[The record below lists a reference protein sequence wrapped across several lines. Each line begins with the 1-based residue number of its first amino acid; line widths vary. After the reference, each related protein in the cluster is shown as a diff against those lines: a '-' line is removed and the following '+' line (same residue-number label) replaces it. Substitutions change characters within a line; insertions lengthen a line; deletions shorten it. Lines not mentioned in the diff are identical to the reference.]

1 VRSSRGE
8 AAVSR
13 RWFDEDSTSIVGL
26 LKKNV
31 EARPDCLYL
40 DLDGA
45 TYTYAEVWRQASEVA
60 GALASV
66 GVERGHAVVSMQD
79 THIDA
84 VASWFGANMLGA
96 VWVGINT
103 ALKGEFLR
111 HVVHDTGARVV
122 IAEDDLLSR
131 FDAVADQLP
140 SVQHLLRRGSSVDVD
155 IPAGLAAAVRV
166 GHLAAHRAP
175 LSAPIHIAGADELTC
190 LTYTGGTTGPS
201 KGCMISNGYALNIG
215 RKGLLQ
221 TRRQPDEVNW
231 NPLPMFHLNV
241 LAMSLLGTMLVGGT
255 AALAPRFSVSRFWP
269 EIERTGARVV
279 NLIGGLPAMLA
290 NQPDTAEMLR
300 CRGQIRMVHSV
311 PFPPELQAV
320 WRDRFGVEIAG
331 AKGYGMTEVFPITYQ
346 AGGEEAPPGSS
357 GVPSEDFEVRIVD
370 DDDVEMP
377 VGAVGEVVCRPR
389 RSNVMFKGYWNR
401 PDATV
406 EATRNLWFHTGDL
419 GRIDALGYFWFEDR
433 KHDYLRRRGEN
444 ISSQELESTFLAH
457 PAIEQVA
464 VHAVPSPLTEDDV
477 KVTAVLGA
485 GAELTPEALFE
496 WSKDRV
502 PYFALPRY
510 IEFRSAL
517 PLSPLG
523 RVHKYQLRD
532 EGCTPTTWDR
542 ETAGVA
548 WERR

>member
-1 VRSSRGE
+1 
-8 AAVSR
+8 VSG
-13 RWFDEDSTSIVGL
+13 RWFDEASVSVVGL
-26 LKKNV
+26 LQSNA
-31 EARPDCLYL
+31 EAHPDRVFL
-40 DLDGA
+40 DLDGS
-45 TYTYAEVWRQASEVA
+45 TYTYGEVWRRSTELA
-60 GALASV
+60 GALASL
-66 GVERGHAVVSMQD
+66 GVERGETVVSMQD

-84 VASWFGANMLGA
+84 VASWFGTNMLGS

-103 ALKGEFLR
+103 ALKGDFLR
-111 HVVHDTGARVV
+111 HVVNDTCARVV
-122 IAEDDLLSR
+122 ITEDEFLPR
-131 FDAVADQLP
+131 FAAVDQELP
-140 SVQHLLRRGSSVDVD
+140 DVAHLLRRGS
-155 IPAGLAAAVRV
+155 PAGHASPTNAQVARPVGLLAD
-166 GHLAAHRAP
+166 HRSPYAG
-175 LSAPIHIAGADELTC
+175 PIHVAGADELTC

-221 TRRQPDEVNW
+221 TLRQADELTW
-231 NPLPMFHLNV
+231 SPLPMFHLNV
-241 LAMSLLGTMLVGGT
+241 LAMSVVGSMLVGGT

-290 NQPDTAEMLR
+290 SQPDTPEMLR

-311 PFPPELQAV
+311 PFPPDLQAV
-320 WRDRFGVEIAG
+320 WRDRFGVQIAG

-346 AGGEEAPPGSS
+346 AAGEDAPPGSS
-357 GVPSEDFEVRIVD
+357 GVSSEDFEVRIVD
-370 DDDVEMP
+370 ADDAEVAAGE
-377 VGAVGEVVCRPR
+377 VGEVVCRPR
-389 RSNVMFKGYWNR
+389 RPNVMFNGYWNR
-401 PDATV
+401 PDATLGSL
-406 EATRNLWFHTGDL
+406 RNLWFHTGDL
-419 GRIDALGYFWFEDR
+419 GRIDTEGFFWFEDR

-444 ISSQELESTFLAH
+444 ISSQELEASFLAH

-477 KVTAVLGA
+477 KVTAVLSKGA
-485 GAELTPEALFE
+485 QLSPEELFE

-523 RVHKYQLRD
+523 RVHKFQLRD
-532 EGCTPTTWDR
+532 EGCTPATWDR
-542 ETAGVA
+542 ETAGVTWA
-548 WERR
+548 RR